1 VGHYGRLSPF
11 ASTAASQLRVAFL
24 IEIFKMRNLMAAA
37 ALLAGFLLPAG
48 VMAQAMIPPTGM
60 DDASKP
66 MPMVERMSRRFPQPV
81 RVGDLVGLPVLN
93 DSASTLGYV
102 QQVVRT
108 SAGKTELIVA
118 YNKWFGWFGWL
129 TRPVAVPLEAVG
141 IAGRQLVSL
150 DMPSSEYDTAPTWQ
164 SGSATALSA
173 DATIQI
179 ALAKV

>member
-1 VGHYGRLSPF
+1 MKKWI
-11 ASTAASQLRVAFL
+11 AAVAL
-24 IEIFKMRNLMAAA
+24 V
-37 ALLAGFLLPAG
+37 AGLLLPAD

-66 MPMVERMSRRFPQPV
+66 MPMAERMSRRFPQPV
-81 RVGDLVGLPVLN
+81 RVGDLVGLPMLN

-118 YNKWFGWFGWL
+118 YNKWLGWFGWF

-141 IAGRQLVSL
+141 IEGRQLVSL
-150 DMPSSEYDTAPTWQ
+150 DMPSSEYATAPAWQ
-164 SGSATALSA
+164 SGSATALPG

-179 ALAKV
+179 ALARN

>member
-1 VGHYGRLSPF
+1 M
-11 ASTAASQLRVAFL
+11 
-24 IEIFKMRNLMAAA
+24 KNLAAA
-37 ALLAGFLLPAG
+37 MVLIIGFLMPAS

-66 MPMVERMSRRFPQPV
+66 MPMAERMSRRFPQPV
-81 RVGDLVGLPVLN
+81 RVGDLVGLPMLN

-102 QQVVRT
+102 RQVVRT

-118 YNKWFGWFGWL
+118 YNKWFGWFGWF

-141 IAGRQLVSL
+141 IEGRQLVSL
-150 DMPSSEYDTAPTWQ
+150 DMPSGEYTRSPAWQ
-164 SGSATALSA
+164 SDNATALPG

-179 ALAKV
+179 ALARN

>member
-1 VGHYGRLSPF
+1 M
-11 ASTAASQLRVAFL
+11 
-24 IEIFKMRNLMAAA
+24 MRNLIAATA
-37 ALLAGFLLPAG
+37 VIAGLLMPAS
-48 VMAQAMIPPTGM
+48 VMAQAMIPPTGV

-66 MPMVERMSRRFPQPV
+66 MPMAERVSRRFPQPV
-81 RVGDLVGLPVLN
+81 RVGDLVGLPMLN

-118 YNKWFGWFGWL
+118 YNKWLGWFGWF

-141 IAGRQLVSL
+141 IEGRQLVSL
-150 DMPSSEYDTAPTWQ
+150 DMPSGEYATSPTWQ
-164 SGSATALSA
+164 SDNATALPG

-179 ALAKV
+179 ALAHN